1 MTDPILWTL
10 VLLQIAMGGFDVLYH
25 HEFTER
31 LPWRP
36 SAAKE
41 LALHAVRNGL
51 YAILFAVFAWSEP
64 HGIWALLLAS
74 ILVVEVGITLW
85 DFVEED
91 LTRRLPASERV
102 THTLLALNYGAILA
116 FLLPILAEW
125 SARPSGL
132 VPVSYGLGSLVL
144 SVAAAGVLLF
154 ALRDLAMRRRARAL
168 ALAPAAELAD
178 ALERRYRIVVTGGT
192 GFVGARLVE
201 ALAAAGHAVIV
212 RTRDPAQAARLRP
225 PFTTVTDLMQLPKH
239 LRIDAIVNLAGESVA
254 TGLWTA
260 AKRRR
265 IVQSRVAMADEVGRF
280 MARHETPPK
289 VLVAASAIGF
299 YGLRGDEDLTE
310 ADAGEPCF
318 SHESTA
324 LVERAADRAGE
335 GLARVVKLRIGLVLG
350 HEGGLLGKLLPAF
363 DWCLGGRIGSGRQW
377 MSWIERDDLVRL
389 ILHTI
394 VTDGLEGPVNATA
407 PEPVRNGAFA
417 GALGKVLRRPA
428 ILPLP
433 AWVVRLGLGD
443 MGRELLLGGQR
454 VLPEKVLASG
464 FRFDRPDIASALDY
478 CVRGPV
484 ATDARAAA
492 PVSSASET
500 KAPPHRA

>member
-1 MTDPILWTL
+1 
-10 VLLQIAMGGFDVLYH
+10 
-25 HEFTER
+25 
-31 LPWRP
+31 
-36 SAAKE
+36 
-41 LALHAVRNGL
+41 
-51 YAILFAVFAWSEP
+51 
-64 HGIWALLLAS
+64 
-74 ILVVEVGITLW
+74 
-85 DFVEED
+85 
-91 LTRRLPASERV
+91 
-102 THTLLALNYGAILA
+102 
-116 FLLPILAEW
+116 
-125 SARPSGL
+125 
-132 VPVSYGLGSLVL
+132 
-144 SVAAAGVLLF
+144 
-154 ALRDLAMRRRARAL
+154 
-168 ALAPAAELAD
+168 
-178 ALERRYRIVVTGGT
+178 
-192 GFVGARLVE
+192 
-201 ALAAAGHAVIV
+201 
-212 RTRDPAQAARLRP
+212 
-225 PFTTVTDLMQLPKH
+225 
-239 LRIDAIVNLAGESVA
+239 
-254 TGLWTA
+254 
-260 AKRRR
+260 
-265 IVQSRVAMADEVGRF
+265 
-280 MARHETPPK
+280 TPPK

-335 GLARVVKLRIGLVLG
+335 GLARVVKLRIGLAPG

-363 DWCLGGRIGSGRQW
+363 DWCLGGRIGSGRQC
-377 MSWIERDDLVRL
+377 MSGIERDDLVRL

-394 VTDGLEGPVNATA
+394 VTDELEGPVNATA

-454 VLPEKVLASG
+454 VLPEKALASG